1 MFKASERHIARS
13 HRGIQV
19 TMWVAAGSLVL
30 LAWLHIALLVNDSRK
45 REFDAATRDL
55 DNLTRVSQEHADRT
69 LRSADQ
75 VIRFVQQRYL
85 ELGDKLDLTA
95 LTVQGVIDA
104 ENFNQVGIIDAHG
117 IYALANRPVTGKLDL
132 SDREHFKVHIAAD
145 TGKLFVSQPVLGRAT
160 SKWSIQLTRRI
171 TRPNGDFAGVVVI
184 SMDPLYFTGFY
195 SDLKLGAQGMA
206 ALYGI
211 DGIARARRV
220 GDKVDFGANA
230 TASRM
235 FVRTAAGDNVGSYV
249 DKSVVDGVERLL
261 YFRKVP
267 HYPLV
272 VLAGQD
278 IDEVFRNHRDTR
290 NALIVQGAMV
300 SALILALA
308 LALTRHVRQMR
319 RDLEA
324 VRVARQQLS
333 ERTDQLDTIFSLSP
347 EGFVTFDRGGHV
359 NYANPAFAQMTGI
372 DAADIQGLDETAFT
386 RRLASRCEADSQFPG
401 FARLTLEECLKGH
414 SGRVAIVIRGQTG
427 RVLQLGLR
435 NSASMALSRILY
447 FRDITQQTELDQIK
461 SEFLSTA
468 AHELRTPMASI
479 LGFSEVLLKTQV
491 DESTS
496 GEFLGIIY
504 EQSNNM
510 ARILDELLDLARME
524 ARRGKDFKLA
534 RIDLGAL
541 IADVVRSYKYPPGR
555 PTADVDLPASSLT
568 VTADAGKLRQA
579 LLNVLSN
586 AYKYSP
592 DGGPVLVSANSV
604 EHQGCL
610 MACIKIADMGL
621 GMTEEQVRHVC
632 ERFYRAD
639 KSGKLP
645 GSGLGMSIVKEI
657 VELHGGTLS
666 IASVLGQG
674 STISLF
680 VPLDRLTVPPAGLAL
695 SAATT

>member
-1 MFKASERHIARS
+1 
-13 HRGIQV
+13 
-19 TMWVAAGSLVL
+19 
-30 LAWLHIALLVNDSRK
+30 
-45 REFDAATRDL
+45 
-55 DNLTRVSQEHADRT
+55 
-69 LRSADQ
+69 
-75 VIRFVQQRYL
+75 
-85 ELGDKLDLTA
+85 
-95 LTVQGVIDA
+95 
-104 ENFNQVGIIDAHG
+104 
-117 IYALANRPVTGKLDL
+117 
-132 SDREHFKVHIAAD
+132 
-145 TGKLFVSQPVLGRAT
+145 
-160 SKWSIQLTRRI
+160 
-171 TRPNGDFAGVVVI
+171 
-184 SMDPLYFTGFY
+184 
-195 SDLKLGAQGMA
+195 
-206 ALYGI
+206 
-211 DGIARARRV
+211 
-220 GDKVDFGANA
+220 
-230 TASRM
+230 
-235 FVRTAAGDNVGSYV
+235 
-249 DKSVVDGVERLL
+249 
-261 YFRKVP
+261 
-267 HYPLV
+267 
-272 VLAGQD
+272 
-278 IDEVFRNHRDTR
+278 
-290 NALIVQGAMV
+290 
-300 SALILALA
+300 
-308 LALTRHVRQMR
+308 
-319 RDLEA
+319 
-324 VRVARQQLS
+324 
-333 ERTDQLDTIFSLSP
+333 
-347 EGFVTFDRGGHV
+347 
-359 NYANPAFAQMTGI
+359 
-372 DAADIQGLDETAFT
+372 
-386 RRLASRCEADSQFPG
+386 
-401 FARLTLEECLKGH
+401 
-414 SGRVAIVIRGQTG
+414 
-427 RVLQLGLR
+427 
-435 NSASMALSRILY
+435 MALSRILY

-610 MACIKIADMGL
+610 MACIKIADRGL

-680 VPLDRLTVPPAGLAL
+680 VPMDRLTVPPAGLAL